1 MLFRSGFNRLYE
13 VILSVPTTQVPAD
26 AWSELNYKF
35 TRNVPKNTLEEA
47 QIVSQLNGQ
56 VSDETKL
63 SVLSIVQDPKEEL
76 ERMEEESKKDSALY
90 QQMALNERMSDFAIN
105 KDAEEGNE
113 EKDGVEDDRDR
124 QTE

>member
-1 MLFRSGFNRLYE
+1 M
-13 VILSVPTTQVPAD
+13 
-26 AWSELNYKF
+26 NYKF

-76 ERMEEESKKDSALY
+76 ERMEEESKKDSELY

>member
-1 MLFRSGFNRLYE
+1 M
-13 VILSVPTTQVPAD
+13 
-26 AWSELNYKF
+26 
-35 TRNVPKNTLEEA
+35 PKNTLEEA

-76 ERMEEESKKDSALY
+76 ERMEEESKKDSELY
-90 QQMALNERMSDFAIN
+90 QQMALNERMSDLAIN
-105 KDAEEGNE
+105 KDAEESNE

>member
-1 MLFRSGFNRLYE
+1 MQSGFNRLYE
-13 VILSVPTTQVPAD
+13 VVLSVPTTQVPAD

-47 QIVSQLNGQ
+47 QIVTQLNGQ

-76 ERMEEESKKDSALY
+76 ERMEEESKKDSELY
-90 QQMALNERMSDFAIN
+90 QQMALNERMSDLAIN
-105 KDAEEGNE
+105 KDAEEGDK

>member
-1 MLFRSGFNRLYE
+1 M
-13 VILSVPTTQVPAD
+13 
-26 AWSELNYKF
+26 
-35 TRNVPKNTLEEA
+35 PKNTLEEA

-76 ERMEEESKKDSALY
+76 ERMEEESKKDSELY
-90 QQMALNERMSDFAIN
+90 QQMALNERMSDLAIN
-105 KDAEEGNE
+105 KDVEEGNE

>member
-1 MLFRSGFNRLYE
+1 M
-13 VILSVPTTQVPAD
+13 
-26 AWSELNYKF
+26 
-35 TRNVPKNTLEEA
+35 PKNTLEEA
-47 QIVSQLNGQ
+47 QIVTQLNGQ

-90 QQMALNERMSDFAIN
+90 QQMALNERMSDLAIN
-105 KDAEEGNE
+105 KDAEEGDE

>member
-1 MLFRSGFNRLYE
+1 M
-13 VILSVPTTQVPAD
+13 
-26 AWSELNYKF
+26 NYKF

-76 ERMEEESKKDSALY
+76 ERMEEESKKDSELY
-90 QQMALNERMSDFAIN
+90 QQMALNERMSDLAIN
-105 KDAEEGNE
+105 KDAETSNK